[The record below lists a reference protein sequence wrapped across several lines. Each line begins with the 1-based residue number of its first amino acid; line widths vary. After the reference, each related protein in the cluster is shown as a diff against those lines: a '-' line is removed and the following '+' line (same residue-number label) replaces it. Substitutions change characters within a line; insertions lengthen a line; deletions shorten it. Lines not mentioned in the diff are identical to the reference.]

1 MAAVSP
7 RKKLVILGSGFGAFT
22 VIKRLKRGLYDTLV
36 ISPRNHF
43 LFTPLLPSTTVG
55 TIEFRSIIEPV
66 RQSKPGLD
74 FIQARAL
81 RLDSS
86 PGRVVC
92 RNAIDDR
99 SFEVTYDLLLIGVGA
114 VNHTFGIPGV
124 NDHALFLKELRDAR
138 RIRQA
143 IIDTLERASSPNIE
157 KDELARLLHFVI
169 VGGGPTGVEFA
180 AELADFLENEL
191 TAAFPKLVG
200 GVQITLVEAGRHIL
214 SGFDQEIA
222 EYATRLFNRRRVS
235 VLTGTR
241 VKEVMEGRLVLD
253 DGSAIPFG
261 VLVWSTGN
269 GPTDLVRSLPFRK
282 DRLERILVDSYFRV
296 LDTRNIFAMGDC
308 ATAENQSF
316 PATAQVAMQE
326 GKYVAKVLNQLGA
339 GRTVE
344 SMAPFRYKHLGMLA
358 YIGKHEAVADLP
370 QTTSKGF
377 STWLFWR
384 SAYLTRLVSLKN
396 KVLVLFDWTKTIVF
410 GRDVSRF

>member
-7 RKKLVILGSGFGAFT
+7 RKRLVILGSGFGAFT
-22 VIKRLKRGLYDTLV
+22 VMKRLKRDVYDTLV

-66 RQSKPGLD
+66 RQSKSGLE
-74 FIQARAL
+74 FIQARAT
-81 RLDSS
+81 RLDPSL
-86 PGRVVC
+86 GRVLCV
-92 RNAIDDR
+92 NAIDGR
-99 SFEVTYDLLLIGVGA
+99 SFDVAYDLLLIGVGA

-143 IIDTLERASSPNIE
+143 IIDTLEKASSPNIE
-157 KDELARLLHFVI
+157 KDEMARLLHFVI

-200 GVQITLVEAGRHIL
+200 GVRITLVEAGRHIL
-214 SGFDQEIA
+214 SSFDQEVA

-235 VLTGTR
+235 VLTSTR
-241 VKEVMEGRLVLD
+241 VREVMKDRLILD
-253 DGSAIPFG
+253 DGSVIAFG

-269 GPTDLVRSLPFRK
+269 GPTELVQSLPFRK
-282 DRLERILVDSYFRV
+282 DRWGRILVDSYFRV
-296 LDTRNIFAMGDC
+296 IDTHHVFALGDC
-308 ATAENQSF
+308 ATTEKQTF

-326 GKYVAKVLNQLGA
+326 GKYLAGVLNHLGK
-339 GRTVE
+339 GRPIE

-370 QTTSKGF
+370 QTKSMGF

-410 GRDVSRF
+410 GRDISRF